1 MFIHKIFISHFESVK
16 LANNYENFDNL
27 ETSLRKSSVIQER
40 VNLVST
46 HMYKQFLDYQ
56 HANMNTNEMF
66 LRMIDDLQAVVE
78 TLKQSFSSRGITTQN
93 IYLEVD
99 PQKTVA
105 VLNILW
111 HKISFTTRCNYQPQ
125 AFFRENDAPLFS
137 CRIMA
142 IKGSYQ
148 EIVKNAPED
157 EMQILL
163 ESEISSLFVPP
174 EKTQSCII
182 TIRHLA
188 NREFY
193 LNQMDS
199 AREFVLKVL
208 ETVCGGGVYH
218 EMGTRKSFNI

>member
-1 MFIHKIFISHFESVK
+1 M
-16 LANNYENFDNL
+16 ADNYENFDNL
-27 ETSLRKSSVIQER
+27 ETSFRKSSVIQER

-56 HANMNTNEMF
+56 HANMNTNEAF
-66 LRMIDDLQAVVE
+66 LRMIDDLQTVVE
-78 TLKQSFSSRGITTQN
+78 TLKQAFSSRGITTQN

-99 PQKTVA
+99 SQKTVA
-105 VLNILW
+105 IINILW

-142 IKGSYQ
+142 LRGNYHELMK
-148 EIVKNAPED
+148 APHED

-163 ESEISSLFVPP
+163 DNEVASLFIPA
-174 EKTQSCII
+174 EKIQNTII

-193 LNQMDS
+193 LNQMD
-199 AREFVLKVL
+199 APREFVLKVV
-208 ETVCGGGVYH
+208 ETICGGGVYH
-218 EMGTRKSFNI
+218 EIGTRKTFNI

>member
-1 MFIHKIFISHFESVK
+1 MVD
-16 LANNYENFDNL
+16 NYENFDNL
-27 ETSLRKSSVIQER
+27 ETSFRKSSVIQER

-56 HANMNTNEMF
+56 HANMNVNEAF

-99 PQKTVA
+99 AQKTVA
-105 VLNILW
+105 IINILW

-125 AFFRENDAPLFS
+125 AFFRENDAPIFS

-142 IKGSYQ
+142 LRGNYHELMKTS
-148 EIVKNAPED
+148 AHED
-157 EMQILL
+157 EMQTLL
-163 ESEISSLFVPP
+163 DSEVASLFVPA
-174 EKTQSCII
+174 EKTQSTII
-182 TIRHLA
+182 TIKHLA

-193 LNQMDS
+193 LNQMD
-199 AREFVLKVL
+199 APREFVLKVV
-208 ETVCGGGVYH
+208 ETICGGGVYH

>member
-1 MFIHKIFISHFESVK
+1 M
-16 LANNYENFDNL
+16 ADNYENFDNL
-27 ETSLRKSSVIQER
+27 ETSFRKSSVIQER

-56 HANMNTNEMF
+56 HANMNTNESF

-93 IYLEVD
+93 IYIEVD
-99 PQKTVA
+99 PQKSVA
-105 VLNILW
+105 VINILW

-142 IKGSYQ
+142 IKGNYHELMKAPHEDDMEVLLDN
-148 EIVKNAPED
+148 EIA
-157 EMQILL
+157 
-163 ESEISSLFVPP
+163 SLFVPA
-174 EKTQSCII
+174 EKTQSTVI

-193 LNQMDS
+193 LNQMD
-199 AREFVLKVL
+199 APREFVLKVV
-208 ETVCGGGVYH
+208 ETICGGGVYH

>member
-1 MFIHKIFISHFESVK
+1 M
-16 LANNYENFDNL
+16 ANNYENFDNS

-66 LRMIDDLQAVVE
+66 LRMLDDLQAVVE

-105 VLNILW
+105 FINILW
-111 HKISFTTRCNYQPQ
+111 HKFSFTTRCNYQPQ
-125 AFFRENDAPLFS
+125 AFFRENDAPMFS
-137 CRIMA
+137 GRIMA
-142 IKGSYQ
+142 LRGNYNEIIKKQSD
-148 EIVKNAPED
+148 D
-157 EMQILL
+157 EMQVLL
-163 ESEISSLFVPP
+163 DSEVASLFVPA
-174 EKTQSCII
+174 EKTQNTII

-199 AREFVLKVL
+199 PREFVLKVV
-208 ETVCGGGVYH
+208 ETICGGGLYH
-218 EMGTRKSFNI
+218 DMGTRKTFNI

>member
-1 MFIHKIFISHFESVK
+1 MFIHKMSMQYLESVK

-27 ETSLRKSSVIQER
+27 ETSMRKSSVIQER

-93 IYLEVD
+93 ICLEVD
-99 PQKTVA
+99 AQKTVA
-105 VLNILW
+105 TLSILW

-125 AFFRENDAPLFS
+125 ALFRENDAPIFS

-142 IKGSYQ
+142 IKGSYY
-148 EIVKNAPED
+148 ELAKTAPED
-157 EMQILL
+157 EMQVLL
-163 ESEISSLFVPP
+163 ENEVASLFVPP

>member
-1 MFIHKIFISHFESVK
+1 M
-16 LANNYENFDNL
+16 ANNYENFDNS

-66 LRMIDDLQAVVE
+66 LRMVDDLQAVVE

-105 VLNILW
+105 FINILW
-111 HKISFTTRCNYQPQ
+111 HKFSFTTRCNYQPQ
-125 AFFRENDAPLFS
+125 AFFRDNDAPMFS
-137 CRIMA
+137 GRIMA
-142 IKGSYQ
+142 LRGNYN
-148 EIVKNAPED
+148 EIITKQTDD
-157 EMQILL
+157 EMQVLL
-163 ESEISSLFVPP
+163 DSEVASLFVPA
-174 EKTQSCII
+174 EKTQNTII

-199 AREFVLKVL
+199 PREFVLKVV
-208 ETVCGGGVYH
+208 ETICGGGLYH
-218 EMGTRKSFNI
+218 DMGTRKTFNI

>member
-1 MFIHKIFISHFESVK
+1 MPSNINNESVK
-16 LANNYENFDNL
+16 VVDNYENFDNL
-27 ETSLRKSSVIQER
+27 ETSFRKSSVIQER

-56 HANMNTNEMF
+56 HANLNTNEAF

-99 PQKTVA
+99 AQKTVA
-105 VLNILW
+105 IINILW

-142 IKGSYQ
+142 IRGNYHELMKISHD
-148 EIVKNAPED
+148 E

-163 ESEISSLFVPP
+163 DNEVASLFVPA
-174 EKTQSCII
+174 EKIQSTII
-182 TIRHLA
+182 TIKHLA

-193 LNQMDS
+193 LNQMD
-199 AREFVLKVL
+199 APREFVLKVV
-208 ETVCGGGVYH
+208 ETICGGGVYH
-218 EMGTRKSFNI
+218 EIGTRKSFNI

>member
-1 MFIHKIFISHFESVK
+1 M
-16 LANNYENFDNL
+16 AGNYENFDNL
-27 ETSLRKSSVIQER
+27 ETSMRKSSVIQER

-56 HANMNTNEMF
+56 HANMNTNEIF
-66 LRMIDDLQAVVE
+66 LRMVEDLQAVVE

-105 VLNILW
+105 VISILW
-111 HKISFTTRCNYQPQ
+111 HKITFTTRCNYQPQ
-125 AFFRENDAPLFS
+125 AYFRENDAPLFS

-142 IKGSYQ
+142 IKGSYHELIKPQ
-148 EIVKNAPED
+148 VED
-157 EMQILL
+157 EMLILL
-163 ESEISSLFVPP
+163 DNEISSLFVPP
-174 EKTQSCII
+174 EKTQNCII

-193 LNQMDS
+193 LNQMDC

>member
-1 MFIHKIFISHFESVK
+1 M
-16 LANNYENFDNL
+16 AGNYENFDNL
-27 ETSLRKSSVIQER
+27 ELSSRKSSVIQER
-40 VNLVST
+40 VGLVST

-66 LRMIDDLQAVVE
+66 LRMLDDLQTVVE

-93 IYLEVD
+93 IYLETD

-105 VLNILW
+105 IINILW
-111 HKISFTTRCNYQPQ
+111 HKLSFTTRCNYQPQ

-137 CRIMA
+137 SRIIA
-142 IKGSYQ
+142 LRGSYNDL
-148 EIVKNAPED
+148 VKKSDGD
-157 EMQILL
+157 EMQTLL
-163 ESEISSLFVPP
+163 DNEVASLFVPAD
-174 EKTQSCII
+174 KTQNTII

-199 AREFVLKVL
+199 PREFALKVI
-208 ETVCGGGVYH
+208 EIICGGGVYH

>member
-1 MFIHKIFISHFESVK
+1 M
-16 LANNYENFDNL
+16 ANNYENFDNL
-27 ETSLRKSSVIQER
+27 ETSFRKSSVIQER

-56 HANMNTNEMF
+56 HANMNTNESF

-99 PQKTVA
+99 AQKTVA
-105 VLNILW
+105 VINILW

-142 IKGSYQ
+142 IKGNYHDLMKA
-148 EIVKNAPED
+148 EKDD
-157 EMQILL
+157 EMQVLL
-163 ESEISSLFVPP
+163 ENEISSLFIPADKVQN
-174 EKTQSCII
+174 TVI

-193 LNQMDS
+193 LNQMD
-199 AREFVLKVL
+199 APREFVLKVV
-208 ETVCGGGVYH
+208 ETICGGGVYH

>member
-1 MFIHKIFISHFESVK
+1 M
-16 LANNYENFDNL
+16 
-27 ETSLRKSSVIQER
+27 
-40 VNLVST
+40 ST

-105 VLNILW
+105 VINILW

-137 CRIMA
+137 CRLMA
-142 IKGSYQ
+142 IKGSYH
-148 EIVKNAPED
+148 ELAKTVPDD
-157 EMQILL
+157 EMQNLL
-163 ESEISSLFVPP
+163 DNEISSLFVPP
-174 EKTQSCII
+174 EKTQNCII

>member
-1 MFIHKIFISHFESVK
+1 M
-16 LANNYENFDNL
+16 ANNYENFDNL
-27 ETSLRKSSVIQER
+27 EISLRKSSVILER

-105 VLNILW
+105 VINILW

-125 AFFRENDAPLFS
+125 AYFKENDAPLFS
-137 CRIMA
+137 GRIMA
-142 IKGSYQ
+142 IRGSYHEVTKGAQ
-148 EIVKNAPED
+148 DN

-163 ESEISSLFVPP
+163 DNEIASLFVPA
-174 EKTQSCII
+174 EKTQNTII

-199 AREFVLKVL
+199 PREFVLKVI
-208 ETVCGGGVYH
+208 ETICGGGVYH
-218 EMGTRKSFNI
+218 EMGSRKSFNI

>member
-1 MFIHKIFISHFESVK
+1 M
-16 LANNYENFDNL
+16 ANDYENFDNL
-27 ETSLRKSSVIQER
+27 EMSLRKSSVIQER

-56 HANMNTNEMF
+56 HATMNTNEMF
-66 LRMIDDLQAVVE
+66 LRMVEHLQEVVE
-78 TLKQSFSSRGITTQN
+78 LLKQSFSSRGITTQN

-99 PQKTVA
+99 AQKTTA
-105 VLNILW
+105 IINILW

-125 AFFRENDAPLFS
+125 AFFRENDIPIFS

-142 IKGSYQ
+142 IRGSYYDLMK
-148 EIVKNAPED
+148 EAKDN
-157 EMQILL
+157 EMQLL
-163 ESEISSLFVPP
+163 LDNEISSLFVPAD
-174 EKTQSCII
+174 KTQNTII

-199 AREFVLKVL
+199 PREFVLKVM
-208 ETVCGGGVYH
+208 ETICGGGVYH

>member
-1 MFIHKIFISHFESVK
+1 MSI
-16 LANNYENFDNL
+16 
-27 ETSLRKSSVIQER
+27 RKSSVIQER

-56 HANMNTNEMF
+56 HATMNMNEMF
-66 LRMIDDLQAVVE
+66 LRMVEDLQSVVE

-93 IYLEVD
+93 VYLEVD
-99 PQKTVA
+99 AQKAIA
-105 VLNILW
+105 VINILW

-125 AFFRENDAPLFS
+125 AFFRENDLPIFS

-142 IKGSYQ
+142 IRGSYYD
-148 EIVKNAPED
+148 IIKNANASNAD
-157 EMQILL
+157 DMQLLL
-163 ESEISSLFVPP
+163 ESEVASLFVPAD
-174 EKTQSCII
+174 KTQNTII
-182 TIRHLA
+182 TIRHLS

-199 AREFVLKVL
+199 PREFVLKVL
-208 ETVCGGGVYH
+208 ETICGGGVYH

>member
-1 MFIHKIFISHFESVK
+1 M
-16 LANNYENFDNL
+16 ADNYENFDNL
-27 ETSLRKSSVIQER
+27 ETSFRKSTVIQER

-56 HANMNTNEMF
+56 HANMNTSEAF

-78 TLKQSFSSRGITTQN
+78 TLKQSFASRGITTQN

-99 PQKTVA
+99 AQKTVA
-105 VLNILW
+105 VVNILW

-142 IKGSYQ
+142 IRGNYHELMKN
-148 EIVKNAPED
+148 VKDD
-157 EMQILL
+157 EMAVLL
-163 ESEISSLFVPP
+163 ENEVASLFMPA
-174 EKTQSCII
+174 EKIQNTII

-193 LNQMDS
+193 LNQMDAS
-199 AREFVLKVL
+199 REFVLKVV
-208 ETVCGGGVYH
+208 ETICGGGVYH
-218 EMGTRKSFNI
+218 EIGTRKTFNI